1 MENDERAKNIS
12 LANQLIEAER
22 QRRISVLDQ
31 NINAENLSRRQ
42 NRVKTEA
49 IFQEELV
56 FVLIGHSLYFRLK
69 QSKRQMKYL
78 EKSLKIMQI
87 KP

>member
-31 NINAENLSRRQ
+31 NIDAENLCRRQ